1 MIYKVDFEGQACKQI
16 KEKAESY
23 QYDLKSVLKGI
34 GLLIADMW
42 LPGDS
47 KPQIAYLLLRYG
59 LRKEYGINENVVL
72 SEGSCGKPYLSNYP
86 FVHFNLSHCDK
97 GVACMI
103 SDSAVGIDI
112 TSVKKENMSCMYS
125 SMTADEIEK
134 ILHAE
139 NPAVQFTKFWSLKES
154 YCKCIGMGIDSYIKA
169 IDFSNCIGSVFTR
182 YGKMFQVNE
191 VEGSVLSWCASCES
205 NMLEIDLIELFRGL
219 Q

>member
-1 MIYKVDFEGQACKQI
+1 MV
-16 KEKAESY
+16 
-23 QYDLKSVLKGI
+23 
-34 GLLIADMW
+34 
-42 LPGDS
+42 
-47 KPQIAYLLLRYG
+47 LLLFQ
-59 LRKEYGINENVVL
+59 K
-72 SEGSCGKPYLSNYP
+72 
-86 FVHFNLSHCDK
+86 
-97 GVACMI
+97 
-103 SDSAVGIDI
+103 
-112 TSVKKENMSCMYS
+112 MYS

-191 VEGSVLSWCASCES
+191 VEGSVLSWCASRES
-205 NMLEIDLIELFRGL
+205 NMLEIDPTELFRGL

>member
-1 MIYKVDFEGQACKQI
+1 
-16 KEKAESY
+16 
-23 QYDLKSVLKGI
+23 
-34 GLLIADMW
+34 
-42 LPGDS
+42 
-47 KPQIAYLLLRYG
+47 
-59 LRKEYGINENVVL
+59 
-72 SEGSCGKPYLSNYP
+72 
-86 FVHFNLSHCDK
+86 
-97 GVACMI
+97 
-103 SDSAVGIDI
+103 
-112 TSVKKENMSCMYS
+112 
-125 SMTADEIEK
+125 MTADEIEK